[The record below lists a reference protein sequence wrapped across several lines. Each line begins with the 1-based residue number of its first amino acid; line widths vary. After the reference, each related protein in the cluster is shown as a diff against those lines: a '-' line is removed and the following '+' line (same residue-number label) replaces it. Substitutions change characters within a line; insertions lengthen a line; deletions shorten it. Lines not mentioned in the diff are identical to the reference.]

1 MSYYKTLKEA
11 FTNTA
16 FKNNAPTIPN
26 AVETAYADMS
36 RHQYGHREEI
46 KNQ

>member
-1 MSYYKTLKEA
+1 MFKSKYMSTR
-11 FTNTA
+11 TNTA